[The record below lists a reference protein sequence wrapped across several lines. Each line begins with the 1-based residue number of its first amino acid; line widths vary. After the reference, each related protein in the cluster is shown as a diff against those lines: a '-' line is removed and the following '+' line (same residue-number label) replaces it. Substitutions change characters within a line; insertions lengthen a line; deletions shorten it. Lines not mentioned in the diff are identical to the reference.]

1 MALKQ
6 GGFVFKDTPTGAA
19 VYQRGRKIGEIVTM
33 REASGRHCFRLG
45 FDKRKVPR
53 TYRGRMKAAEA
64 LKIIDGLKQQAKKQ
78 KWQAEQLIINAWDTK
93 PQSVAT
99 QSR

>member
-6 GGFVFKDTPTGAA
+6 GGFVFKDSPSGAA
-19 VYQRGRKIGEIVTM
+19 VYYRGRHIGDIVTM
-33 REASGRHCFRLG
+33 KEASGRHCFRLG
-45 FDKRKVPR
+45 FDNRKQPR

-64 LKIIDGLKQQAKKQ
+64 LKTIDNLKQQAKKQ
-78 KWQAEQLIINAWDTK
+78 KWPIELLVIRAWDIK

-99 QSR
+99 QDR